1 MRLASLGLK
10 YLLANLCLAQRGV
23 SFYQAGT
30 EAECAG
36 CLLHR

>member
-10 YLLANLCLAQRGV
+10 YLLANLCSAQREV
-23 SFYQAGT
+23 SFNQTGT
-30 EAECAG
+30 EAEFAG